1 MHIAGILDLPNN
13 IRMANPI
20 KKNQGEV
27 FYAQQHGGG
36 ESQKKPPYSEQWL
49 REVKKAL
56 DQELSAT
63 ASWRV

>member
-1 MHIAGILDLPNN
+1 
-13 IRMANPI
+13 MANPI